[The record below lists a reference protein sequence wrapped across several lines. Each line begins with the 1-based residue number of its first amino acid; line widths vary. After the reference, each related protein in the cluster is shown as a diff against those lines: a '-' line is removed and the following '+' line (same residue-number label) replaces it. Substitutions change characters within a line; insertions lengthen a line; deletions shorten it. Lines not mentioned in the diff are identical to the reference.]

1 MSNQRQ
7 SGAEPAGGD
16 HQAPEFQV
24 AIRLEWAEDEATPV
38 VYANQVQV
46 AHGGPEFFITFGL
59 LVPPTNPNDLP
70 DVIKI
75 RPQARIAVARD
86 VMPSIIQAL
95 NENLQRYQEM
105 MRLRGEG
112 RGPIAQD

>member
-1 MSNQRQ
+1 MDPSN
-7 SGAEPAGGD
+7 PASGGD
-16 HQAPEFQV
+16 RQMPAFQV
-24 AIRLEWAEDEATPV
+24 AIRLEWTEDETTPV

-75 RPQARIAVARD
+75 RPQARIAIARD
-86 VMPSIIQAL
+86 VMPAIVQAL
-95 NENLQRYQEM
+95 NDNLERYHDALRQR
-105 MRLRGEG
+105 GASA
-112 RGPIAQD
+112 GPISEG